1 MSPLSKKRGHHDLR
15 ILRFERIASTAAVR
29 TRGDFGIIPS
39 PYDADFERKIR
50 SKSVA
55 KIYEQ
60 SMCESFARKLFLKL
74 ESFATRCEALLPCDR
89 ERCIIRKIFVAGGRT
104 EMAISYNKLWK
115 LLIDKKMSK
124 ADLRKAAGIAPNTM
138 TRLRRDEEVTLAVLN
153 KICSTLDVD
162 IGDIMEFLPDP
173 LE

>member
-1 MSPLSKKRGHHDLR
+1 MTLGRRK
-15 ILRFERIASTAAVR
+15 LRFERIASTAAVR
-29 TRGDFGIIPS
+29 TRGDFGNIPS

-50 SKSVA
+50 SKSAA

-60 SMCESFARKLFLKL
+60 SMCESLARKLFLKL

-89 ERCIIRKIFVAGGRT
+89 ERCIIRTIFVAGGRT

-153 KICSTLDVD
+153 KICSTLNVD
-162 IGDIMEFLPDP
+162 IGDIMEFMPEINLKD
-173 LE
+173 